1 MIVGTAE
8 TRFVK
13 YRSKENDFKIL
24 SAIITDVE
32 NPKHER
38 LLGKTVTF
46 QGRIEEDD
54 VAQFKF
60 SGKVTINEK
69 YGGQIRLIL
78 AYPDVDIN
86 SRESL
91 LNFLKRYVT
100 SLQFDELCNTFED
113 PIEPLW
119 NGNKEELMKVK
130 GIGPVRVLKLIERF
144 EKVKDDVEFI
154 RAYTALD
161 IDPNVSDKLLDAF
174 QGNLSYL
181 LEAIKQN
188 VYQLQYIAPRLS
200 FKECDRIYLSNGGK
214 EDDEIRII
222 EVAENSFNQIKNEG
236 DTVTQKY
243 EVVGHAND
251 LVENPDRVI
260 TKALEEHPDR
270 FVRHDDGR
278 YSSFRWFA
286 EELMVALKLTE
297 MLNSENNIS
306 VKDYEHIIKQEE
318 EINGFAYTQDQLNAV
333 DLMLKNQVVMLEG
346 GGGSGKAQDVNLT
359 IPTPNGRK
367 RFGDLKEGDLVFD
380 RLGKPT
386 KVVAIHPQGLMD
398 NYEVTLSDGR
408 KTTSND
414 EHLWSYYTSKGNLQT
429 KTLREMIDSDIK
441 RSNGQGSKY
450 KIPVAK
456 SVDYPSQ
463 KLAVHPYVLGALIGD
478 GCNTVTATTISSD
491 DEFVVNKVA
500 DLMGGVT
507 PKKSSDKNF
516 NWTFELDEP
525 EHVERRA
532 TNVSIK
538 KHGDDYRQMVEI
550 TRLQNKEFLESV
562 PEIVGLANQKSIPE
576 RYLHASKEQRMELVQ
591 GMMDTD
597 GSIVYNKGR
606 YNTTYST
613 TSKQLSEDFRY
624 LLASLGY
631 MTNVY
636 VDERIKGDRHSICYC
651 IKINIPNSEKEK
663 LFTLPRR
670 KAIALECKNK
680 SQHRDYTK
688 VSIIKVEKLESKVEM
703 MCIEVDNDE
712 HLYLTNDFIVT
723 HNTASVKLLCRILT
737 ENQYTFA
744 QCALAGK
751 ASNNMANA
759 TGCPASTIHRLLA
772 YSGTWG
778 YNKDNPLSQD
788 VIIVDEISMV
798 DVELFSALVQAI
810 KNGNKIVVIGDLGQ
824 LEPIGIQVMRPLIE
838 SNLIPTY
845 TYTQIHRQAAK
856 STIITDS
863 MKIRNGINPL
873 GNIYKTGKTQ
883 EGELGDLM
891 YFTTDDDSKVLSYS
905 FAMFKR
911 LIDSGEDISDIQVI
925 TQRKADCLTINV
937 ACQQYYQNGIKKKLS
952 QNTVSKTFDSVEVT
966 FHEGDK
972 VINISNNYDTLSV
985 DGLEIPVFNGSVG
998 IIKNISADDDL
1009 IIDFEGIG
1017 EIIFTSVKSLE
1028 LAYAVTVHKLQ
1039 GSQVKNLIVALA
1051 NVPRMLTRQL
1061 LYTAITRA
1069 QKACFVFSSYDAIKN
1084 SVNNNALM
1092 EKQTNLRNMLID
1104 PNAYTRM
1111 ALENTKRKTP
1121 QE

>member
-1 MIVGTAE
+1 LRIENILENGEVIAGTAE

-24 SAIITDVE
+24 SATITDVE

-54 VAQFKF
+54 VVQFKF

-181 LEAIKQN
+181 LEAIKKN

-297 MLNSENNIS
+297 MMNSENNIS
-306 VKDYEHIIKQEE
+306 VKDFQHIIKQEE
-318 EINGFAYTQDQLNAV
+318 EINGFAYTEDQLNAV

-346 GGGSGKAQDVNLT
+346 YGGTGK
-359 IPTPNGRK
+359 
-367 RFGDLKEGDLVFD
+367 
-380 RLGKPT
+380 
-386 KVVAIHPQGLMD
+386 
-398 NYEVTLSDGR
+398 
-408 KTTSND
+408 
-414 EHLWSYYTSKGNLQT
+414 
-429 KTLREMIDSDIK
+429 
-441 RSNGQGSKY
+441 
-450 KIPVAK
+450 
-456 SVDYPSQ
+456 
-463 KLAVHPYVLGALIGD
+463 
-478 GCNTVTATTISSD
+478 
-491 DEFVVNKVA
+491 
-500 DLMGGVT
+500 
-507 PKKSSDKNF
+507 
-516 NWTFELDEP
+516 
-525 EHVERRA
+525 
-532 TNVSIK
+532 
-538 KHGDDYRQMVEI
+538 
-550 TRLQNKEFLESV
+550 
-562 PEIVGLANQKSIPE
+562 
-576 RYLHASKEQRMELVQ
+576 
-591 GMMDTD
+591 
-597 GSIVYNKGR
+597 
-606 YNTTYST
+606 
-613 TSKQLSEDFRY
+613 
-624 LLASLGY
+624 
-631 MTNVY
+631 
-636 VDERIKGDRHSICYC
+636 
-651 IKINIPNSEKEK
+651 
-663 LFTLPRR
+663 
-670 KAIALECKNK
+670 
-680 SQHRDYTK
+680 
-688 VSIIKVEKLESKVEM
+688 
-703 MCIEVDNDE
+703 
-712 HLYLTNDFIVT
+712 
-723 HNTASVKLLCRILT
+723 TASVKLLCRILT

-778 YNKDNPLSQD
+778 YNKDNPLPQD

-863 MKIRNGINPL
+863 IKIRNGQNPL
-873 GNIYKTGKTQ
+873 GNMYKTGKTQ

-911 LIDSGEDISDIQVI
+911 LIDSGEDVSDIQVI

-998 IIKNISADDDL
+998 IIKNISADDDM